1 MAKTKTKRSSR
12 GSQSSGRSGG
22 RPSGRPAG
30 RPGGRPGAVAPRKAT
45 VSDWISGARP
55 RTLTLAVAPVA
66 LGSGAAA
73 AINDFDWVLAV
84 LCLVVSL
91 FLQIGVNYANDYSD
105 GIRGT
110 DKYRVGPARLT
121 GAGVANPKRV
131 RTVAFAS
138 FAVAALAGIAV
149 IVITQYWWMLLVG
162 AACVVAAWFYTG
174 GKRPYGYNAMG
185 EIFVFVFFGLV
196 ATAGTQFVQAHT
208 VTEAGWV
215 AAVMIGL
222 FSCGVLM
229 INNIRDIEQ
238 DKLAGKRTLA
248 VVLGHRGARIVYA
261 LFLGLPYV
269 LLVYF
274 TVLYFGGGYVYFSAI
289 LTIPAIVIGV
299 TGRTPREHITA
310 LKLSSFSAL
319 LFSLALAAVLFFQP

>member
-1 MAKTKTKRSSR
+1 VATSRTKSTKKS
-12 GSQSSGRSGG
+12 
-22 RPSGRPAG
+22 G
-30 RPGGRPGAVAPRKAT
+30 RPGGRPGRQPVRKAT
-45 VSDWISGARP
+45 TADWIAGARP

-66 LGSGAAA
+66 LGSAAA
-73 AINDFDWVLAV
+73 SQTNDFDLPLAL
-84 LCLVVSL
+84 LCLVVAL

-110 DKYRVGPARLT
+110 DRYRVGPARLT
-121 GAGVANPKRV
+121 GGGVANPKIV
-131 RTVAFAS
+131 RTVAFVS
-138 FAVAALAGIAV
+138 FGVAAAAGIAV
-149 IVITQYWWMLLVG
+149 IVITQFWWMALVG

-174 GKRPYGYNAMG
+174 GRRPYGYNAMG

-196 ATAGTQFVQAHT
+196 ATLGTEFVQYHQ
-208 VTEAGWV
+208 VDFSG
-215 AAVMIGL
+215 VMMAISIGL

-238 DKLAGKRTLA
+238 DRQAGKRTLA
-248 VVLGHRGARIVYA
+248 VVLGHRLARVVYA
-261 LFLGLPYV
+261 LFLGLPYL

-274 TVLYFGGGYVYFSAI
+274 VFLYFGAGYVYFSAI

-299 TGRTPREHITA
+299 TAKTPPEMILA

-319 LFSLALAAVLFFQP
+319 LFSLALAAVIFFQALVVQS

>member
-1 MAKTKTKRSSR
+1 VANSRTKSTKKS
-12 GSQSSGRSGG
+12 
-22 RPSGRPAG
+22 G
-30 RPGGRPGAVAPRKAT
+30 RPGGRPGRQQVRKAT
-45 VSDWISGARP
+45 VSDWIAGARP
-55 RTLTLAVAPVA
+55 RTLTLALAPVA
-66 LGSGAAA
+66 LGSAAA
-73 AINDFDWVLAV
+73 SETNDFDWPLAV

-121 GAGVANPKRV
+121 GGGVANPKIV
-131 RTVAFAS
+131 RNVAFIS
-138 FAVAALAGIAV
+138 FAVAAAAGIAV
-149 IVITQYWWMLLVG
+149 IVITQFWWMALVG

-196 ATAGTQFVQAHT
+196 ATLGTEFVQLHQLS
-208 VTEAGWV
+208 EAGWIM
-215 AAVMIGL
+215 AISIGL

-238 DKLAGKRTLA
+238 DRKAGKRTLA
-248 VVLGHRGARIVYA
+248 VVLGQRLARVVYA
-261 LFLGLPYV
+261 LFLGLPYL

-274 TVLYFGGGYVYFSAI
+274 VFLYFGAGYVYFSAI
-289 LTIPAIVIGV
+289 LTVPALVIGV
-299 TGRTPREHITA
+299 TAKTPPEMILA

-319 LFSLALAAVLFFQP
+319 LFSLALAAVFFLQVLLPA

>member
-1 MAKTKTKRSSR
+1 MATSRTKSSRSSKK
-12 GSQSSGRSGG
+12 S
-22 RPSGRPAG
+22 G
-30 RPGGRPGAVAPRKAT
+30 RPGGRPGKTPVRKAT

-66 LGSGAAA
+66 LGSAAA
-73 AINDFDWVLAV
+73 SETNRFDWPLAV
-84 LCLVVSL
+84 LCLVVAL

-121 GAGVANPKRV
+121 GGGVANPRIV
-131 RTVAFAS
+131 RNVSFAS
-138 FAVAALAGIAV
+138 FAVAAAAGIAV
-149 IVITQYWWMLLVG
+149 IVITQFWWMALVG

-196 ATAGTQFVQAHT
+196 ATLGTEFVQRHQLS
-208 VTEAGWV
+208 EAGWIM
-215 AAVMIGL
+215 AIMIGL

-229 INNIRDIEQ
+229 INNIRDIDQ
-238 DKLAGKRTLA
+238 DRQAGKRTLA
-248 VVLGHRGARIVYA
+248 VVLGQRLSRVVYA

-274 TVLYFGGGYVYFSAI
+274 AFLYFGAGYVYFSAI
-289 LTIPAIVIGV
+289 LTAPAILIGV
-299 TGRTPREHITA
+299 TAKTPPEMILA

-319 LFSLALAAVLFFQP
+319 LFSLALAAVLFFLL